1 MISEPEL
8 VGEDG
13 EIPPYAVDVV
23 APPDPVRR
31 EPGPRRPWLW
41 ALGGALVASAVWAGS
56 LYAVRAGAETGLE
69 GYRLPDDLCTTAT
82 LASLSV
88 KYGKRTPAHRA
99 VRKDPALDRAWCTAE
114 LGEQE
119 LGEPGQGGVRYA
131 VNLSFALHKEVDP
144 EPEFKT
150 LATQKDWYDESDS
163 AEIKEVT
170 RLGERAYYTPGDSY
184 GQPTLDVLDGPVVLQ
199 MTISQSYDDVSMD
212 EDEFV
217 PPPEP
222 DFRGVRELM
231 IEDMKVLM
239 QDLKK

>member
-56 LYAVRAGAETGLE
+56 LYAVRAGAETDLR

-82 LASLSV
+82 LASLTV
-88 KYGKRTPAHRA
+88 KYGKRTPEHRA
-99 VRKDPALDRAWCTAE
+99 VRKDPALDRAWCAVQ
-114 LGEQE
+114 LGDE
-119 LGEPGQGGVRYA
+119 GQGAARY
-131 VNLSFALHKEVDP
+131 VVSLRLALHKKVDP

-170 RLGERAYYTPGDSY
+170 GLGERAFYIPGNSF
-184 GQPTLDVLDGPVVLQ
+184 GAPTLEVLDGPAVLE
-199 MTISQSYDDVSMD
+199 MSLSPSYDDWEMEEGD
-212 EDEFV
+212 EYVE
-217 PPPEP
+217 PPDP
-222 DFRGVRELM
+222 DFSGVRELM